1 MLRVGG
7 GEEDDGDFDG
17 GLEEE
22 EGAEL
27 DRRNGGRSGSGE
39 GREGFDPFSLG
50 RRSSAMLSVQLEA
63 EREERTPE
71 GRRAAGRG
79 RG

>member
-63 EREERTPE
+63 EREERTLE